1 MTSHAS
7 SPAVSLAQRRSGDT
21 LLRLALLP
29 FLLLALL
36 ELRAPIDLSVG
47 DQAQYI
53 LHARSILTGRGYTDD
68 GYIYT
73 TRFVISPQAYPPGL
87 PLLIAG
93 VEILGGSLLAV
104 RLVMIAT
111 TVLFL
116 YLAGRYLATRD
127 DPVLGPASIL
137 MCAFIPN
144 FTLFASGLY
153 SDSAMAVATWGCC
166 LVVDRPGEWSRGRI
180 AALTALGVV
189 AISFRTVGVALV
201 PGLIIHQAWRTWRHK
216 EPWTRAIVPLV
227 AWVAIYVAIN
237 QLLPVTQGYAQ
248 QIAKPRLYDS
258 VMSSAVGLIK
268 LLLLRVLAYR
278 DIVEGMLFV
287 PTYWRPVN
295 IAYHAAALVALV
307 IGTIGWVKRAGVRFL
322 FCFVL
327 TYVGILLLLPWPVTR
342 YLWPFAPLVWFTTLN
357 GVRIVLQ
364 AVGVDRV
371 RAAELPV
378 LAAAS
383 IAFATVMIGPD
394 AHPLVGIGDLPE
406 GRALYA
412 AVEREAATSPVRAM
426 FSNPRDAARLRGVS
440 AMLTPRLTPDSLLAV
455 ADSNKITHAIL
466 GSMGRDTGA
475 DRVMHGALRKHPE
488 RFQRVYENSLFTL
501 FRVVPPASQR

>member
-1 MTSHAS
+1 MTSHAPLPA
-7 SPAVSLAQRRSGDT
+7 SPAPRRSSDT
-21 LLRLALLP
+21 LLRLALLV
-29 FLLLALL
+29 FLLLALV
-36 ELRAPIDLSVG
+36 EVAAPLDLSVG

-53 LHARSILTGRGYTDD
+53 LHARSMLTGRGYTDD

-87 PLLIAG
+87 PLVIAG
-93 VEILGGSLLAV
+93 VEVLGGSLLVV

-116 YLAGRYLATRD
+116 FLAGRYLATRD
-127 DPVLGPASIL
+127 DPLLGPASIL
-137 MCAFIPN
+137 MCGFIPN
-144 FTLFASGLY
+144 FALFASGLY
-153 SDSAMAVATWGCC
+153 SDSALAAAAWGCC
-166 LVVDRPGEWSRGRI
+166 LLVDRPGEWSRGRI

-189 AISFRTVGVALV
+189 ALLFRTVGIALV
-201 PGLIIHQAWRTWRHK
+201 PALVIHQAWRTWRHK
-216 EPWTRAIVPLV
+216 EPWTRAIVPVLV
-227 AWVAIYVAIN
+227 WVATYVAIN

-268 LLLLRVLAYR
+268 IFLRRALAYR
-278 DIVEGMLFV
+278 DIVQGMLLT

-295 IAYHAAALVALV
+295 IAYHGAALLALV
-307 IGTIGWVKRAGVRFL
+307 IGTIAWVRRAGVRFL

-327 TYVGILLLLPWPVTR
+327 AYVGILLLLPWPVTR
-342 YLWPFAPLVWFTTLN
+342 YLWPFAPLVWFTALN
-357 GVRIVLQ
+357 GVRIVLE
-364 AVGVDRV
+364 AVGADRV

-383 IAFATVMIGPD
+383 IALAMVTIGPD
-394 AHPLVGIGDLPE
+394 PHPLVGIGDLPE

-412 AVEREAATSPVRAM
+412 AVEREAATNPVRAM
-426 FSNPRDAARLRGVS
+426 FVNPRDAARLRGVS

-455 ADSNKITHAIL
+455 ADSNRITHAIL
-466 GSMGRDTGA
+466 GSMGRDTSA
-475 DRVMHGALRKHPE
+475 DRVMHAALRKHPE